1 MSNALRVPTAFF
13 GMVLGLV
20 GLGSCW
26 RAAHRIWEAPST
38 ISEGIMVV
46 AAVVWGLLAV
56 FYVAKWIWAR
66 DEAVSEINHPVQ
78 CCFVGL
84 FPVSTMLV
92 ALAVLP
98 YQHSLGTT
106 LGVLGGAGQFLF
118 SVYRTGDLWTGG
130 RDPLTTTPVLY
141 LPTVGGNFV
150 SAVLS
155 SALGFGDL
163 AALFFGA
170 GFLAWAALESVL
182 IHRLY
187 VHAPLAVPLRPT
199 LGIQLAPAVVG
210 CSAYLSM
217 THGAPDLIAKGN
229 PGIWAAAGGDTPAL
243 AAVDHEAA
251 VRRILLGL
259 HVRSDLDR
267 VRCDDFRRTG
277 SRWNIPVSGRCSF
290 RDRECGRRNYGGRV
304 DLAGRARTHLARGH
318 PRARAVTPAAATHS
332 DQACAQNSSGRGS
345 RTTFGIRD
353 RDPSS
358 ATAACSSLRF

>member
-217 THGAPDLIAKGN
+217 THGAPDLIAKGLLGYGLLQGVILLRLL
-229 PGIWAAAGGDTPAL
+229 PWIMKQPFGASYWAFTFGLTSIAFDAMIFVERGAGGIFPYLAVALFVIANAGVATMAAGSIWLVARGRILPAAIPVPAL
-243 AAVDHEAA
+243 
-251 VRRILLGL
+251 
-259 HVRSDLDR
+259 
-267 VRCDDFRRTG
+267 
-277 SRWNIPVSGRCSF
+277 
-290 RDRECGRRNYGGRV
+290 
-304 DLAGRARTHLARGH
+304 
-318 PRARAVTPAAATHS
+318 
-332 DQACAQNSSGRGS
+332 
-345 RTTFGIRD
+345 
-353 RDPSS
+353 
-358 ATAACSSLRF
+358 